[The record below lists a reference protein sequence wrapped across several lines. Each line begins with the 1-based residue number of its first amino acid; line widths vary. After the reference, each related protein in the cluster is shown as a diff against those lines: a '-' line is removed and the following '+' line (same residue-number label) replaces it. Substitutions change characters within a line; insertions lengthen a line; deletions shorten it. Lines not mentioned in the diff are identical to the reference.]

1 MGNVS
6 SDMDSKK
13 NMIRFTFKQVNESI
27 QKYQYAKNEYESL
40 RDFIGCSLEDYYHFC
55 EELKVSP
62 GDLAETDEIL
72 AYEPDNILNDWME
85 GYYFQ
90 LEDMVAENIGAVSED
105 FIIGLKSK
113 AFADATMLIG
123 STAEVNSSK
132 KDLLSI
138 LFNESRND
146 IFEMYQN
153 LYLKGVKA
161 KGRDNDIVS
170 SVFRALS
177 GILIQIES
185 EKMSEE
191 PFYNDRMHDYE
202 NMLDKAQE
210 IMEGRKELEEICEE
224 VNIEEI
230 TGSLQTIIDYSEI
243 DSEIGDEFINDVETY
258 KGIVNKNSSSDEV
271 RHLKDRLSRNFYE
284 IYISA
289 FLKGVIDRKLPTIL
303 RMFFDFGYVDE
314 ELAGFENAVALYRIS
329 KNLPTNHQ
337 NRVYSFFEWLQAIYF
352 GEKNPSRNEFDVDF
366 AEYLHEEVLGKRIT
380 KEEEKN
386 IFADSVVRVR
396 YELEQVFP
404 SINKTTSGRIMTFCP
419 LFSEHNAMRDLE
431 SILVSATK
439 VNDIIAKITSIDYSA
454 FYRQVVY
461 SNPESGINREYLDV
475 EILPDI
481 ILAPNIGSRAMMW
494 QEIEGKRRNT
504 PARMFISIFEQEDLE
519 QQVLRL
525 VGQFRWEMCKRVQG
539 GRWNDVTDKSLTS
552 LYFDYVQFYK
562 KNKELS
568 ADAKTKIK
576 NELVRSKNSFREM
589 FIRDYISWMKFESN
603 GSPRLNKVARAILL
617 EFVPF
622 SREIRA
628 RLAVNPM
635 YREQIERYEI
645 KQKAKIHKIDNLMVK
660 IRNMNHQVPN
670 EIIEQKNYL
679 SM

>member
-1 MGNVS
+1 MSNVS